1 MKKSERRRLLG
12 YPKGSR
18 MKGPSMKRKPR
29 PPWDGILA
37 RYTPATNDLE
47 ALVSTD
53 PKDAV
58 LGEIVILS
66 DEDVA

>member
-1 MKKSERRRLLG
+1 MKKSERRRLG

-18 MKGPSMKRKPR
+18 MKGPSMKREPR
-29 PPWDGILA
+29 PPWDGVLA
-37 RYTPATNDLE
+37 RYTPATNGLE

-53 PKDAV
+53 PKDPV

-66 DEDVA
+66 DEDVG